1 MSLPLWD
8 YLSQKAKFYCPPA
21 TGSQSS
27 TTQVL
32 DTELGQ
38 VNSSKLP
45 QFAIRDES
53 MIDALLNSLQ
63 EHLQNQFIT
72 PEQKN
77 ELDRR
82 FQPFIDTNGTGYGW
96 TKLSQEADVR
106 RNNLSLLYALHTD
119 YLSGA

>member
-27 TTQVL
+27 TSRVL
-32 DTELGQ
+32 DTELAQ
-38 VNSSKLP
+38 VDSSKLP
-45 QFAIRDES
+45 QIAIRDEG

-77 ELDRR
+77 QLDSR
-82 FQPFIDTNGTGYGW
+82 FQPFIDANGTRTTW
-96 TKLSQEADVR
+96 TMLSREADVC
-106 RNNLSLLYALHTD
+106 RNNLSLLYAIHAD